1 MSRIGKQ
8 PILIPDG
15 VNVTINDLSVLVKG
29 PKGSLDINIH
39 KDMNLDLKDNV
50 LVVSRSSDNRD
61 HRSLHGT
68 TRMILMNCVTG
79 VSEGFYK
86 ELEIQGVGYQAN
98 IQGKRL
104 ILTLGYSHEI
114 HFDPPEG
121 IIIEANNRTEI
132 KVSGINKQLVGEVSA
147 KIRSFR
153 KPEPFKGKGIR
164 YKGEY
169 VRSKQGKTVG
179 GGEG

>member
-15 VNVTINDLSVLVKG
+15 VDVTISDLSVLVKG

-39 KDMNLDLKDNV
+39 KDINIDLKDNV
-50 LVVSRSSDNRD
+50 LVVSRLSDNRN

-98 IQGKRL
+98 MNGKRL
-104 ILTLGYSHEI
+104 ILTLGFSHEI

-121 IIIEANNRTEI
+121 IVIEANNRTEI
-132 KVSGINKQLVGEVSA
+132 KVSGIDKQLVGEVSA

-153 KPEPFKGKGIR
+153 KPEPFKGKGIKYDDEFIFR
-164 YKGEY
+164 KE
-169 VRSKQGKTVG
+169 GKKK
-179 GGEG
+179 

>member
-86 ELEIQGVGYQAN
+86 ELEIQGVGWNCKMA
-98 IQGKRL
+98 GSDLELSVGFCHTVKV
-104 ILTLGYSHEI
+104 T
-114 HFDPPEG
+114 PPEG
-121 IIIEANNRTEI
+121 VNVELKSPTEIIIT
-132 KVSGINKQLVGEVSA
+132 GIDKQAVGQYASNV
-147 KIRSFR
+147 RR
-153 KPEPFKGKGIR
+153 VRPPEPYKGKGIR
-164 YKGEY
+164 YIDEH
-169 VRSKQGKTVG
+169 VRRKSGKSLA
-179 GGEG
+179 

>member
-15 VNVTINDLSVLVKG
+15 VDVTISDLSVLVKG

-39 KDMNLDLKDNV
+39 KDINIDLKDNV
-50 LVVSRSSDNRD
+50 LVVSRLSDNRN

-98 IQGKRL
+98 MNGKRL
-104 ILTLGYSHEI
+104 ILTLGFSHEI

-121 IIIEANNRTEI
+121 IVI
-132 KVSGINKQLVGEVSA
+132 
-147 KIRSFR
+147 
-153 KPEPFKGKGIR
+153 
-164 YKGEY
+164 
-169 VRSKQGKTVG
+169 
-179 GGEG
+179 